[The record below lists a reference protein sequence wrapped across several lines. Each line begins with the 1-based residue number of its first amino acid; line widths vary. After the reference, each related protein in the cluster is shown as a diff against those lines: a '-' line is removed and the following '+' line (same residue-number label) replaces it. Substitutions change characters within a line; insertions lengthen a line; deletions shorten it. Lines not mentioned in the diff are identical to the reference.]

1 MANYTLL
8 IKLDFWETVHHISNN
23 TCPSSCLIPVLGTK
37 LLTIKFYTFVSD
49 SYYLVDKNLCILN
62 YNSSAKYLYL
72 NLKIHFSSKQRSCY
86 VVGRILSYV
95 WTYNYTTTWL
105 LTDWLKWLLLFIY
118 WLEQLF
124 SRCYCLC
131 IMWTLPKVII
141 PSIQLG

>member
-1 MANYTLL
+1 MWLLVKVMANYTLL

-86 VVGRILSYV
+86 VVGKNFELCVNLQLYHHMTFDRLTKMATLV
-95 WTYNYTTTWL
+95 HL
-105 LTDWLKWLLLFIY
+105 LAWATIF
-118 WLEQLF
+118 
-124 SRCYCLC
+124 
-131 IMWTLPKVII
+131 
-141 PSIQLG
+141 